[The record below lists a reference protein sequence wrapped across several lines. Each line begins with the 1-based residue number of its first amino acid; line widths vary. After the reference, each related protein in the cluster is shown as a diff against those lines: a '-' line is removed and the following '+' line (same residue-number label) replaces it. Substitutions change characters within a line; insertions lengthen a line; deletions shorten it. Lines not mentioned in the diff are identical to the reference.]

1 MAYIGGRKAVRGR
14 ITRGCGIGR
23 PLGMWN
29 SQSNREHG
37 FLFDAASFWTRMTR
51 KAAAY
56 FSEGRRLAGVSRA
69 AGCCMSGESRGNEL
83 GATRA
88 ITKGLRAPS
97 PALGLRSSCWTSG
110 ESCTSRTMRVGSR
123 VTIAALRAVLR
134 ARTGWILSAATV
146 GAEGIRRLKRPAS
159 SDQSLP
165 AAPRRAS
172 EACGETQ

>member
-69 AGCCMSGESRGNEL
+69 QCWVLYVRGVQGQRVRGYPRHNKGFACTFPHPRLAEL
-83 GATRA
+83 
-88 ITKGLRAPS
+88 ILDLR
-97 PALGLRSSCWTSG
+97 
-110 ESCTSRTMRVGSR
+110 
-123 VTIAALRAVLR
+123 
-134 ARTGWILSAATV
+134 
-146 GAEGIRRLKRPAS
+146 
-159 SDQSLP
+159 
-165 AAPRRAS
+165 
-172 EACGETQ
+172 